1 MIKHYK
7 RVLNDMKKQ
16 KLCNAEDSN
25 LVKTMHYFHSE
36 VLNSEHIN
44 DFNYV

>member
-1 MIKHYK
+1 
-7 RVLNDMKKQ
+7 MKKQ
-16 KLCNAEDSN
+16 KLHNAEDPDP
-25 LVKTMHYFHSE
+25 VKIMHHFYSE